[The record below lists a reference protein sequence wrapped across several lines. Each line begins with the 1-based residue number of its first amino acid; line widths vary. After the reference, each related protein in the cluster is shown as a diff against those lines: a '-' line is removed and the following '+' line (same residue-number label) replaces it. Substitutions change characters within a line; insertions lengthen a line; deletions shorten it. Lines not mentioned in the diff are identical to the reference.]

1 MCETLIAVL
10 LVTSSAKGS
19 SLVYRW
25 PPSPESSVRLA
36 RPRLNHDVT
45 CIYGDNPWRAAN
57 GSENPSENRVCPEI
71 LGYDEDA
78 YIWQRPGASR
88 HRSSSVSHSR
98 SHPASRRAS
107 PAPDMSAS
115 FSSGNPGLPRDDE
128 YDTVLGY
135 SAEFLAGL
143 LCPQVSMCHQ
153 KFEFI
158 VDDLAFIGHPVCAE
172 PDGLWRFKP
181 DKAKSIPRGRVS
193 KKGEAPQPK
202 GNSLTPDSTEQ
213 NKQPLPDSSW
223 LQTFHLVLVLDRPDP
238 SSSTSGTVW
247 KYFDT
252 IYEHIAFTVT
262 AVLYQEQV
270 LHNFV
275 EGECDTLGSLRDEY
289 SKKGE
294 PFAEYLREA
303 LNVSSIAVSMKTLY
317 EAMKERSIARIV
329 IHDLP
334 LELQLPPYLDS
345 LLHAHEECDFDTMES
360 RSEDDLPNSWGSM
373 SVGWRLPALKP
384 WKSLLRLYDE
394 DERGNDELYRRLRA
408 PQPTAEDNEL
418 AEQLARFLEIA
429 NVTLS
434 LADMASLL
442 DWDLESQVYPTVR
455 WLVHH
460 RRAKVV
466 DIVHPGLRTVFTVP
480 PKFNTPMSELTADFD
495 RRFAEH
501 DVSPL
506 PKILAMVS
514 MSTHQQSANHF
525 YGTVVGS
532 KERIQLYHNV
542 VVWMLKRD
550 LLITLHLRIRIVATE
565 ELKHRVRMKYEM
577 ARAKRERIQARS
589 AQAEKESNSHDSQ
602 KTVASK
608 EAPSIETSSESSP
621 GTNWLSFSPKTA
633 RALARRQSVSAQNQG
648 SVQTHPDVAEKRG
661 IDDLDE
667 EVGSSGAEDVEDWYR
682 GNGDD
687 NNPYSSMITDP
698 ARASRLERRWLA
710 AMSEGKDP
718 YIATRFEKINQYFD
732 GKCTDDEI
740 LFRAEI
746 SRKQL
751 REVLH
756 HYDEYLQTFLHP
768 S

>member
-1 MCETLIAVL
+1 MSETLIAIL

-25 PPSPESSVRLA
+25 PPSPESSPRLA

-57 GSENPSENRVCPEI
+57 GSENPSENRVCPEF
-71 LGYDEDA
+71 GYEQEG
-78 YIWQRPGASR
+78 YLWQRPRTSH

-98 SHPASRRAS
+98 SHPTSRRAS
-107 PAPDMSAS
+107 PAPDMTAS

-135 SAEFLAGL
+135 SAEFLAVL
-143 LCPQVSMCHQ
+143 LCPQSSMCHQ

-172 PDGLWRFKP
+172 PDGTWKFKSG
-181 DKAKSIPRGRVS
+181 KAKPMPRGRVP
-193 KKGEAPQPK
+193 KKGEAPQLAEK
-202 GNSLTPDSTEQ
+202 SLTPEKTERS
-213 NKQPLPDSSW
+213 NIPLSKSSW

-275 EGECDTLGSLRDEY
+275 EGECDALGSLRDDY

-294 PFAEYLREA
+294 PFAEYLRGA
-303 LNVSSIAVSMKTLY
+303 LNVSSTAASMKALY
-317 EAMKERSIARIV
+317 EAIKDRTIARIV

-345 LLHAHEECDFDTMES
+345 LLHAHEECDFETVDT
-360 RSEDDLPNSWGSM
+360 RGEDGLPNPWGSM

-384 WKSLLRLYDE
+384 WKSLLRLDDE
-394 DERGNDELYRRLRA
+394 DEQGNDELYRRLRA
-408 PQPTAEDNEL
+408 PQFTAEDNEL
-418 AEQLARFLEIA
+418 AEQLVRFLEIA

-442 DWDLESQVYPTVR
+442 DWDLESQVYPAVR

-466 DIVHPGLRTVFTVP
+466 DIVHRELRTIFTVP
-480 PKFNTPMSELTADFD
+480 KKLSAPMSELSADFAD
-495 RRFAEH
+495 KFADS
-501 DVSPL
+501 DVPPL

-525 YGTVVGS
+525 YGTVVAS
-532 KERIQLYHNV
+532 RERVLLYHDV

-550 LLITLHLRIRIVATE
+550 LLVTLHLRIRIVATE

-577 ARAKRERIQARS
+577 TRAKRERIQA
-589 AQAEKESNSHDSQ
+589 AEKE
-602 KTVASK
+602 V
-608 EAPSIETSSESSP
+608 PSLETASESSL

-633 RALARRQSVSAQNQG
+633 RALARQQSVGTRSQEG
-648 SVQTHPDVAEKRG
+648 PETHPDTAEKRVQS
-661 IDDLDE
+661 DLE
-667 EVGSSGAEDVEDWYR
+667 EDPASSGAEDVEDWYR